1 MAVSRSSSRFVD
13 VGNKPPFVSWTF
25 VRGDTA
31 AFRVFA
37 VDDAKQ
43 PLVIQDWS
51 IDMKI
56 KRPNTSLSL
65 GDISDDAT
73 LIMNL
78 TPSVTP
84 DDGPGEFTVSITAD
98 QSQVLETGDI
108 FDIQLSL
115 PQDAKVWT
123 VAQGSVIVLEDV
135 TD

>member
-1 MAVSRSSSRFVD
+1 MAVSRGSSRFVD

-43 PLVIQDWS
+43 PLVIEDWS
-51 IDMKI
+51 ISMKI
-56 KRPNTSLSL
+56 KRPNVALSL
-65 GDISDDAT
+65 GTISDDAS
-73 LIMNL
+73 LIL
-78 TPSVTP
+78 SVTPSVTP
-84 DDGPGEFTVSITAD
+84 EDGPGEFTVSITAD
-98 QSQVLETGDI
+98 ESLILETGDI

-115 PQDAKVWT
+115 PQNAKVWT